1 MLLRLWQR
9 SLARQRGKTIMA
21 LLAVAASGALA
32 TALLAVAMD
41 ITDKMGRELRAF
53 GANILV
59 LPKRA
64 AVPLEI
70 GGVRYGTL
78 AEPAYLREGDL
89 PSLKT
94 IFWRH
99 NIVGF
104 VPFLTGT
111 AEVSGQRI
119 TVVGTWFDRTITVP
133 ATDRKVVVQGRTV
146 REVPVAGSSFRT
158 GLRSMAPWWEVDG
171 RWVTEQ
177 ERTGEAMVGRTLAER
192 LGLRIGQ
199 RLTVLAGRERVEV
212 AVVGLVTTGGPE
224 ENQLLVDLDVAQQLL
239 RLPDRVERV
248 QVGALVKPDD
258 ALARRAKLAGP
269 KALPPEEFVTWYCS
283 PYMDAVLYQIEEAI
297 PQATAQPIRQVAEA
311 EGALLQKLGL
321 TLAVVTVIALIVA
334 GLGVSAVMSA
344 QVLERQPEIGLMRAI
359 GADHVQIGIQFLLQA
374 GGIGIL
380 GGLAGALAGIAL
392 SRLIGLAVFDA
403 PVRLVWS
410 APFAAVVISLGVSIL
425 GSSGP
430 VRRAMQIQPAV
441 ALREGWA

>member
-9 SLARQRGKTIMA
+9 SITRQRGKTIMA
-21 LLAVAASGALA
+21 LLAVAASGALV
-32 TALLAVAMD
+32 TALLSVAMD
-41 ITDKMGRELRAF
+41 ITDKMGREMRAF
-53 GANILV
+53 GANILL

-111 AEVSGQRI
+111 AEVGGRRA
-119 TVVGTWFDRTITVP
+119 TVVGTWFDRTVTVP
-133 ATDRKVVVQGRTV
+133 TADRKVVVQGRTV
-146 REVPVAGSSFRT
+146 REVPVAGSTFHT
-158 GLRSMAPWWEVDG
+158 GLRFVAPWWEVEG
-171 RWVTEQ
+171 RWATEQ
-177 ERTGEAMVGRTLAER
+177 GRRGEAMVGRGLADR
-192 LGLRIGQ
+192 LGIGAGQ
-199 RLTVLAGRERVEV
+199 RLTLSAGRERVEV
-212 AVVGLVTTGGPE
+212 TVAGLVTTGGPE
-224 ENQLLVDLDVAQQLL
+224 ENQLFIDLDVSQQLL
-239 RLPDRVERV
+239 RLRDLVERV

-258 ALARRAKLAGP
+258 ALGRRAKLAGP
-269 KALPPEEFVTWYCS
+269 RALPPEEFVTWYCS
-283 PYMDAVLYQIEEAI
+283 PYMDAILYQIEEAI
-297 PQATAQPIRQVAEA
+297 PQATVRPIRQVAEA

-321 TLAVVTVIALIVA
+321 TLAVVTAIALIVA

-344 QVLERQPEIGLMRAI
+344 QVLERQSEIGLMRAI

-374 GGIGIL
+374 GGIGVL
-380 GGLAGALAGIAL
+380 GGVVGALFGMAL
-392 SRLIGLAVFDA
+392 SRLIGLAVFDI

-410 APFAAVVISLGVSIL
+410 APVAAVVIALAVSIL

-441 ALREGWA
+441 ALREGWI